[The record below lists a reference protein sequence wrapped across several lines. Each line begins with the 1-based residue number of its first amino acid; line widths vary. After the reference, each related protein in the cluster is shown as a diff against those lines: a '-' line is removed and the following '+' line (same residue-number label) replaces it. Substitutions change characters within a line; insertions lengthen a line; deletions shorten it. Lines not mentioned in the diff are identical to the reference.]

1 MEDRLE
7 GRRHLHRD
15 VHVLQAVHGWG
26 VADGCAGVRSHDV
39 WARLVGGTRISPIR
53 ASQPSLRAIDKPKNK
68 DIVIYIDIKEGW
80 STYLLSKCHR
90 WRTRMVKQKSFN
102 SLR

>member
-68 DIVIYIDIKEGW
+68 DIVIYIYCLYKRRVEYIIIEQM
-80 STYLLSKCHR
+80 S
-90 WRTRMVKQKSFN
+90 
-102 SLR
+102 